1 MEPAQT
7 GERIRPI
14 YPQTQGLSTR
24 VIEGCVASAL
34 AMRRSLLED
43 QMCIRD
49 SSCTMRIIDKL
60 EVSHMMKQPIRWFF
74 NRLGLGLAL
83 TTGSA
88 HPPFSHSHL
97 AYRCLQDEFI
107 YQYLGTEHI
116 HEIEQ

>member
-1 MEPAQT
+1 
-7 GERIRPI
+7 
-14 YPQTQGLSTR
+14 
-24 VIEGCVASAL
+24 
-34 AMRRSLLED
+34 MRGRTL
-43 QMCIRD
+43 
-49 SSCTMRIIDKL
+49 SCTMRIIDKL

-88 HPPFSHSHL
+88 HPPFSHNHL